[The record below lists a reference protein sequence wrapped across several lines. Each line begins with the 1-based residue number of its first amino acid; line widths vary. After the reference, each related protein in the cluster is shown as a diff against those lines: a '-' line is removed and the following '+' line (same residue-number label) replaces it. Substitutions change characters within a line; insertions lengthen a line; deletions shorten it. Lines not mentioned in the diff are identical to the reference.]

1 LSVKTRKIRRRRVFL
16 FLCALTF
23 SPLLILLTTT
33 PVADYAHAVSNY
45 RSYDDAG
52 MVALQS
58 MYNSTTGLWSNAL
71 WWQQANALET
81 TIDYTLLTGTHD
93 YTGDIATTFNTYKIG
108 AFFNSYYDDEG
119 WWSLAWI
126 KAYDLTGNVDYL
138 NAAKSIFS
146 DMSGGWDST
155 CGGGIWWTKSK
166 TYKNAITNELF
177 LEVAA
182 RLHQLTPGD
191 AIGSG
196 GGPGN
201 TSYIDW
207 ASREWSWFKSSGMLN
222 SSNLIND
229 GLDSTTCRNN
239 GQTTWTY
246 NQGVILGALADMYR
260 ITGDLFYL
268 AQAEAIADAN
278 IAFNVDD
285 KHILYEKGCE
295 SSGDCGNDGPQ
306 FKGIFMQN
314 LAYLFTLDNKQPYK
328 QFILKNAAA
337 IWAHDRDNSNNLGL
351 HWDGPFSHP
360 GVSSQSSAVD
370 ALTAAVLVL
379 NSDEQLATQ
388 SRPYR

>member
-1 LSVKTRKIRRRRVFL
+1 M
-16 FLCALTF
+16 
-23 SPLLILLTTT
+23 LLTTT
-33 PVADYAHAVSNY
+33 PIADYAHAVSSY

-58 MYNSTTGLWSNAL
+58 MYNSATGLWSNAL

-81 TIDYTLLTGTHD
+81 TIDYTLLTGRND

-126 KAYDLTGNVDYL
+126 KAYNLTGTVDYL

-146 DMSGGWDST
+146 DMTGGWDST

-177 LEVAA
+177 FEIAA

-191 AIGSG
+191 SIGGG

-207 ASREWSWFKSSGMLN
+207 ANREWSWFKSSGMLN

-229 GLDSTTCRNN
+229 GLDSTSCRNN

-285 KHILYEKGCE
+285 RHILYEKGCE
-295 SSGDCGNDGPQ
+295 SGDCGNDGPQ
-306 FKGIFMQN
+306 FKGIFMKN
-314 LAYLFTLDNKQPYK
+314 LAYLFTIDNKQSYR
-328 QFILKNAAA
+328 QFILKNATA
-337 IWAHDRDNSNNLGL
+337 IWTHDRDNSNNLGL
-351 HWDGPFSHP
+351 HWDGPFSNP

-379 NSDEQLATQ
+379 SSDEHLATQ
-388 SRPYR
+388 ARIQP